1 MSGNCLYTFQ
11 KDDLLH
17 KIRIYDLKTTL
28 TRCKVKIICLR
39 DFQFSNNRPW
49 VLNFK
54 TGRPPKIV

>member
-28 TRCKVKIICLR
+28 TRCKVDNLSALLSV
-39 DFQFSNNRPW
+39 FE
-49 VLNFK
+49 
-54 TGRPPKIV
+54 